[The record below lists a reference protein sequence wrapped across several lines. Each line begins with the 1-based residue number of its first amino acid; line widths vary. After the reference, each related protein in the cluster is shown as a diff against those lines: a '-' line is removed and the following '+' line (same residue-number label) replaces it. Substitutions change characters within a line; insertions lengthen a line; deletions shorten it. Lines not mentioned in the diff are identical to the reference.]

1 MKLYGLI
8 GYPLGHSFSEKYF
21 TEKFRNEGIKDCSF
35 RMFPLNSI
43 SLLPELIKSEP
54 DLCGFN
60 VTIPYKVDVMKYL
73 HSIDP
78 VAEEIGAVNN
88 VKITRSIEGI
98 KLTGNNTDAPAFK
111 LSLEKNITAKPAT
124 ALILGTGGAAACVWY
139 VLENMGVAVKIV
151 SRGTD
156 KGNLT
161 YNDITPS
168 LLKETDLIVN
178 ATPLGM
184 YPDTDNCAPIDY
196 DSLNSHQTLY
206 DLIYNPEKTEFLK
219 RGERQGCKIINGK
232 EMFHL
237 QAEYAW
243 QNWNK

>member
-1 MKLYGLI
+1 
-8 GYPLGHSFSEKYF
+8 
-21 TEKFRNEGIKDCSF
+21 
-35 RMFPLNSI
+35 MFPLKSV

-78 VAEEIGAVNN
+78 VAEGIGAVNN
-88 VKITRSIEGI
+88 VKIIRDTEGI
-98 KLTGNNTDAPAFK
+98 KLVGNNTDAPAFR
-111 LSLEKNITAKPAT
+111 LSLEKNITSKPAT
-124 ALILGTGGAAACVWY
+124 ALILGTGGAAACVLY
-139 VLENMGVAVKIV
+139 VLEKMGVTVSVV
-151 SRGTD
+151 SRGRE

-168 LLKETDLIVN
+168 LLHETDLIVN

-184 YPDTDNCAPIDY
+184 FPNTDACAPIDY
-196 DSLNSHQTLY
+196 DILDSHQTLF

-219 RGERQGCKIINGK
+219 RGERQGCKIINGE
-232 EMFHL
+232 EMFRM

-243 QNWNK
+243 QIWNK